1 MGRNT
6 GDFHSGRGMVS
17 RVGGAIKNAARFAA
31 ASATLG
37 AINYDPASNN
47 QINHVQDRKI
57 TAGQNAKA
65 QQKSMNSSNRI
76 SYNSEPVRKNDS
88 SVWE

>member
-1 MGRNT
+1 MAMVPDRA
-6 GDFHSGRGMVS
+6 FHKARKMVS
-17 RVGGAIKNAARFAA
+17 NAARFAA

-65 QQKSMNSSNRI
+65 QQKATNA
-76 SYNSEPVRKNDS
+76 PVRPTSTRKNDPNI
-88 SVWE
+88 W